1 MAKGNRTT
9 STPRGASVA
18 NATLAAVER
27 IYRLE
32 DKAAA
37 EAFGLG
43 HLAELMELFGDHV
56 GTPPAVWSNLD
67 MQQIGLRIE
76 YMGCIVK
83 RHAETIG
90 ELLGDMRNAAEQLQR
105 GDAQ

>member
-67 MQQIGLRIE
+67 MQQIGSSSVTLKQSASCWAICATRPSNCRE
-76 YMGCIVK
+76 GT
-83 RHAETIG
+83 HNEAP
-90 ELLGDMRNAAEQLQR
+90 
-105 GDAQ
+105 